1 MGLKS
6 AVSKEKGVLQ
16 NEELNLSLPK
26 FEVNGWLRIEVFFFF
41 LFKDKRIGKLLIECN
56 LGERGR
62 GCLVNRNCIVD
73 FQEKY

>member
-41 LFKDKRIGKLLIECN
+41 SVQG
-56 LGERGR
+56 
-62 GCLVNRNCIVD
+62 
-73 FQEKY
+73 

>member
-41 LFKDKRIGKLLIECN
+41 CSRIKG
-56 LGERGR
+56 LG
-62 GCLVNRNCIVD
+62 NC
-73 FQEKY
+73 